1 MAQKERTGR
10 PKTASLTLQ
19 GPVERRS
26 RATPARDTTI
36 RQVGQRLNQAE
47 SMVADGLAEIA
58 VLRALQA
65 DMRARHVPSVAR
77 LSPELR
83 ADHREAIRLASGAH
97 GGVELW

>member
-1 MAQKERTGR
+1 MAEKQRTGR
-10 PKTASLTLQ
+10 PETASLTLP
-19 GPVERRS
+19 GSAERRS
-26 RATPARDTTI
+26 RATPARDTTV
-36 RQVGQRLNQAE
+36 RQIGQRLNQAE

-65 DMRARHVPSVAR
+65 EMRSRHVPSVAR

-83 ADHREAIRLASGAH
+83 ARHREAIRLASGAH

>member
-1 MAQKERTGR
+1 MPPNAHARRSK
-10 PKTASLTLQ
+10 ADLLALQ

-26 RATPARDTTI
+26 RNTPARDTTI
-36 RQVGQRLNQAE
+36 RQIGQRLNQAE

-65 DMRARHVPSVAR
+65 DMRSRHVPSVAR

-83 ADHREAIRLASGAH
+83 ARHREAIRLASGAH

>member
-1 MAQKERTGR
+1 MAQNEQARR

-19 GPVERRS
+19 GQAARRS
-26 RATPARDTTI
+26 RATPTRDTTI
-36 RQVGQRLNQAE
+36 RQIGKRLSQAE

-65 DMRARHVPSVAR
+65 DMRSSHAPSVER
-77 LSPELR
+77 LAPELR
-83 ADHREAIRLASGAH
+83 ERHREAIRLASGAH